1 MRAKITIDGL
11 DDVNKALKH
20 LRDDELPTAYR
31 NAINDT
37 ARDITRRLAREA
49 KSVFDRPKAAAASPF
64 YLHPQD
70 KATKTK
76 LHATIRIKDHYGEWL
91 KHVVT
96 QHTPGY
102 PKARNHKG
110 FERLLMQRG
119 FLKPGQYLV
128 PARTLR
134 KDRFGNPSPGIYANI
149 LNDLAAFRGREG
161 FDSTTKATNRKFA
174 WLTLRQ
180 GRWQRQGAVT
190 GIWYINRLRKG
201 MLPALVFLAVDKRPT
216 YSARFR
222 VNEVAESYG
231 RKVFPK
237 HMIDAV
243 GYALA
248 RRLR

>member
-1 MRAKITIDGL
+1 
-11 DDVNKALKH
+11 VNKALKL
-20 LRDDELPTAYR
+20 LRDEELPTAYR
-31 NAINDT
+31 NAVNDT
-37 ARDITRRLAREA
+37 ARDVIKRLERET
-49 KSVFDRPKAAAASPF
+49 KSVFDRPKATVAKPF
-64 YLHPQD
+64 YLKV
-70 KATKTK
+70 KATKQRPE
-76 LHATIRIKDHYGEWL
+76 AEIEIKDTYGPWL

-96 QHTPGY
+96 QHVPGY
-102 PKARNHKG
+102 PKARNHKV

-119 FLKPGQYLV
+119 YLKSNQYLV

-134 KDRFGNPSPGIYANI
+134 RDRFGNPSPGIYTNI
-149 LNDLAAFRGREG
+149 LNDLAVFRGREG
-161 FDSTTKATNRKFA
+161 FNSTTKAANRKYA

-180 GRWQRQGAVT
+180 GKWQRQGAVT

-201 MLPALVFLAVDKRPT
+201 MLPALVFLAVDKRPS
-216 YSARFR
+216 YSARLR
-222 VNEVAESYG
+222 VHAVADSYG